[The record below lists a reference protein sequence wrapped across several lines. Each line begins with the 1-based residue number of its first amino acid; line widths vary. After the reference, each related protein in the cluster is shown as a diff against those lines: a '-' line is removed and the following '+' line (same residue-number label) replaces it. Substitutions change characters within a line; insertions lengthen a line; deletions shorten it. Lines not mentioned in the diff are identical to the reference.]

1 MSTRYLIQLAHQCLA
16 AMVSLKVSKNRVMVL
31 GDDSFRA
38 PKRTIATVLP
48 GQPGQPEPLGLARPA
63 AHEAGAGSTPVE
75 VFVSAVAA
83 GGPLPDQPA
92 VLPLARV
99 RGQVGAVPVRAVSQ
113 IELGDVL
120 GVHSHVA

>member
-16 AMVSLKVSKNRVMVL
+16 AMVSLKVSKNRAMVL

-48 GQPGQPEPLGLARPA
+48 GQPEPLGLARPA
-63 AHEAGAGSTPVE
+63 SHEAGAGSTPVE

-113 IELGDVL
+113 IELGEVL